1 MAHPGLVWPV
11 PAGMPITDQPS
22 SAVTRVVVPAKINL
36 ALVVGE
42 ARPDGFHDV
51 ATVMQRIDLHD
62 RLSLEPGEALSVRGF
77 SDDTLV
83 SGALERLA
91 LAVGVAPRWQVRIEK
106 RIPVAAGLGGGSADA
121 AAALVL
127 ANQTL
132 SEPLDADALA
142 ELAAGVGSDV
152 PFFLQPGPKL
162 AEGAG
167 ERLQRLDLPQD
178 YWIVVA
184 LPLRAPKRSTAEVYR
199 RFDHLGGGPGFE
211 ARRLALLDALEGCR
225 RPRDFA
231 AFPPNDLAP
240 AAGNDDIPEE
250 LRAAGAFR
258 ADVSGAGPA
267 VYGVFSHRA
276 QARAAARGIARRA
289 RSWVTVPV
297 W

>member
-1 MAHPGLVWPV
+1 
-11 PAGMPITDQPS
+11 
-22 SAVTRVVVPAKINL
+22 VTRVVVPAKVNL

-42 ARPDGFHDV
+42 ARSDGFHEV

-62 RLSLEPGEALSVRGF
+62 RLSLEPAEALFVRGF

-91 LAVGVAPRWQVRIEK
+91 VAAGVEPRWRVRIEK

-132 SEPLDADALA
+132 TEPLGPDAIAG
-142 ELAAGVGSDV
+142 LAADVGSDV

-167 ERLQRLDLPQD
+167 ERLRPLDLPQD
-178 YWIVVA
+178 YWLVIA
-184 LPLRAPKRSTAEVYR
+184 LPIRTGKPSTAEVYR
-199 RFDHLGGGPGFE
+199 RFDDLGGGPGFE
-211 ARRLALLDALEGCR
+211 ARRLALLDALERCR

-231 AFPPNDLAP
+231 TFPPNDLAP
-240 AAGNDDIPEE
+240 ATGGGEIAEE
-250 LRAAGAFR
+250 LRAEGALR
-258 ADVSGAGPA
+258 ADVSGAGPSI
-267 VYGVFSHRA
+267 YGVFSHRA
-276 QARAAARGIARRA
+276 QARAAARRIARRA

>member
-1 MAHPGLVWPV
+1 
-11 PAGMPITDQPS
+11 
-22 SAVTRVVVPAKINL
+22 VTRVVVPAKINL

-42 ARPDGFHDV
+42 ARPDGFHEV

-62 RLSLEPGEALSVRGF
+62 RLSLEPGEALLVRGF

-91 LAVGVAPRWQVRIEK
+91 AAVGVDPRWRVRIEK
-106 RIPVAAGLGGGSADA
+106 RIPVASGLGGGSADA

-132 SEPLDADALA
+132 KEPLGPDALA
-142 ELAAGVGSDV
+142 EVAAGVGSDV
-152 PFFLQPGPKL
+152 PFFLQPGSKL

-167 ERLQRLDLPQD
+167 ERLRLLDLPQD
-178 YWIVVA
+178 YWLVVA
-184 LPLRAPKRSTAEVYR
+184 LPLRTEKPSTAEVYR
-199 RFDHLGGGPGFE
+199 RFDDLGGGPGFE
-211 ARRLALLDALEGCR
+211 ARRLALLHALERCR

-240 AAGNDDIPEE
+240 AAEGGEIAEE
-250 LRAAGAFR
+250 LRAAGALR
-258 ADVSGAGPA
+258 VDVSGAGPS

-276 QARAAARGIARRA
+276 QARSAARRIARRA

>member
-1 MAHPGLVWPV
+1 
-11 PAGMPITDQPS
+11 
-22 SAVTRVVVPAKINL
+22 VTRVVVPAKINL
-36 ALVVGE
+36 ALIVGE
-42 ARPDGFHDV
+42 ARPDGYHEV
-51 ATVMQRIDLHD
+51 ATVMQRIDLLD
-62 RLSLEPGEALSVRGF
+62 RLSLELDESFSVRGF
-77 SDDTLV
+77 ADDTLV
-83 SGALERLA
+83 SLALERLA
-91 LAVGVAPRWQVRIEK
+91 AAARVEPSWRVRIEK

-132 SEPLDADALA
+132 NDPLGADALA

-162 AEGAG
+162 AGGAG

-184 LPLRAPKRSTAEVYR
+184 MPLRAPKQSTAAVYR
-199 RFDHLGGGPGFE
+199 RFDDLGGGPGFE
-211 ARRLALLDALEGCR
+211 ARRLALLDALESCR

-240 AAGNDDIPEE
+240 AAGGGDIAEE
-250 LRAAGAFR
+250 LRAAGALR

-276 QARAAARGIARRA
+276 QARTAARGIARRA

>member
-91 LAVGVAPRWQVRIEK
+91 LAVGVEPRWQVRIEK

>member
-1 MAHPGLVWPV
+1 M
-11 PAGMPITDQPS
+11 
-22 SAVTRVVVPAKINL
+22 TRIVVPAKINL
-36 ALVVGE
+36 ARVVGE

-83 SGALERLA
+83 SRALERLA
-91 LAVGVAPRWQVRIEK
+91 LAAGVEPCWRIRIEK

-132 SEPLDADALA
+132 TEPLVAGTLA
-142 ELAAGVGSDV
+142 NLAAGVGSDV

-178 YWIVVA
+178 YWLVVA
-184 LPLRAPKRSTAEVYR
+184 MPLRAPKQSTAAVYQ
-199 RFDHLGGGPGFE
+199 RFDDLGGGPGFE
-211 ARRLALLDALEGCR
+211 ARRLALLDALESCR

-240 AAGNDDIPEE
+240 AAGGGDIAEE

-289 RSWVTVPV
+289 RSWLTVPV

>member
-1 MAHPGLVWPV
+1 
-11 PAGMPITDQPS
+11 
-22 SAVTRVVVPAKINL
+22 VTRVVVPAKINL

-42 ARPDGFHDV
+42 ARPDGFHEV

-62 RLSLEPGEALSVRGF
+62 RLTLEPGEELSVRGY

-83 SGALERLA
+83 SEALERLA
-91 LAVGVAPRWQVRIEK
+91 AAAGVEPRWRVRIEK

-132 SEPLDADALA
+132 AEPLAAA
-142 ELAAGVGSDV
+142 AVEELAAGVGSDIA
-152 PFFLQPGPKL
+152 FFLQPGPKL

-167 ERLQRLDLPQD
+167 ERLRGLDLPQD
-178 YWIVVA
+178 YWVVVA
-184 LPLRAPKRSTAEVYR
+184 LPLRAGKTSTAEVYR
-199 RFDHLGGGPGFE
+199 RFDELAGGPGFE
-211 ARRLALLDALEGCR
+211 ARRVALFDALERCR

-231 AFPPNDLAP
+231 AFPPNDLAS
-240 AAGNDDIPEE
+240 AAGGGEIVEE

-258 ADVSGAGPA
+258 ADVSGAGPS
-267 VYGVFSHRA
+267 VYGLFSHRA

-289 RSWVTVPV
+289 RSWVVAPV

>member
-1 MAHPGLVWPV
+1 M
-11 PAGMPITDQPS
+11 
-22 SAVTRVVVPAKINL
+22 TRVVVPAKINL

-42 ARPDGFHDV
+42 TRPDGFHEV
-51 ATVMQRIDLHD
+51 ATVLQRIDLLD
-62 RLSLEPGEALSVRGF
+62 RLSLERDEALSVQGF

-83 SGALERLA
+83 SDALERLA
-91 LAVGVAPRWQVRIEK
+91 AAAGVEPCWRVRIEK

-127 ANQTL
+127 ANQIL
-132 SEPLDADALA
+132 AEPLALEA
-142 ELAAGVGSDV
+142 LTELATGVGSDV
-152 PFFLQPGPKL
+152 PFFLEPGPKL

-167 ERLQRLDLPQD
+167 ERLRRLDLPQD
-178 YWIVVA
+178 YWLVVA
-184 LPLRAPKRSTAEVYR
+184 LPLRAAKPSTAEVYR
-199 RFDHLGGGPGFE
+199 RFDELGGGPGFE
-211 ARRLALLDALEGCR
+211 ARRLALLQALEGCR

-231 AFPPNDLAP
+231 AFPPNDLAS
-240 AAGNDDIPEE
+240 AAGGGEIAEE

-258 ADVSGAGPA
+258 ADVSGAGPS
-267 VYGVFSHRA
+267 VYGLFSHRA

>member
-1 MAHPGLVWPV
+1 M
-11 PAGMPITDQPS
+11 
-22 SAVTRVVVPAKINL
+22 TRIVVPAKINL

-42 ARPDGFHDV
+42 SHPDGFHEV

-62 RLSLEPGEALSVRGF
+62 RLRLEPGETLSVRGF

-83 SGALERLA
+83 SQALERLA
-91 LAVGVAPRWQVRIEK
+91 AAAGVEPGWRVRIEK

-127 ANQTL
+127 ANR
-132 SEPLDADALA
+132 ALA
-142 ELAAGVGSDV
+142 EPVGEDVLLELAAGIGSDV
-152 PFFLQPGPKL
+152 PFFLEPGPKL

-167 ERLQRLDLPQD
+167 ERLRRLDLPQD
-178 YWIVVA
+178 YWLVVA
-184 LPLRAPKRSTAEVYR
+184 LPLGAAKASTAEVYR
-199 RFDHLGGGPGFE
+199 RFDELGGGPGFE
-211 ARRLALLDALEGCR
+211 ERRVGLLAAVEACR

-231 AFPPNDLAP
+231 AFPPNDLAA
-240 AAGNDDIPEE
+240 AAGGGEIVEE
-250 LRAAGAFR
+250 LRAAGALR
-258 ADVSGAGPA
+258 ADVSGAGPS

-276 QARAAARGIARRA
+276 EARAAARGIARRA